1 VKHACLPISKAN
13 RQEKLHSKAQVED
26 TLKSSTS
33 SKEDMLKSSTSS
45 NEDMLNQHK
54 LKRRYAQ
61 KQQKRMEI
69 NSLRY
74 PPEDINFT
82 I

>member
-1 VKHACLPISKAN
+1 LAEKISQN

-45 NEDMLNQHK
+45 KEDA
-54 LKRRYAQ
+54 LKSSRRDW
-61 KQQKRMEI
+61 K
-69 NSLRY
+69 
-74 PPEDINFT
+74 
-82 I
+82 